1 MNSNKILIQLYI
13 PLIEE
18 EYDIFIPINKRVGT
32 IKQLLEKSLSTES
45 SGYVIS
51 QDTNLYSKDTGIVYD
66 VQMLVKDTDLRN
78 GSRVVLLQEVSMDS
92 LEIYK
97 QSINQIFSCLDNLDS
112 GLNDVDNTN
121 SINNLKNYKELV
133 ISFSKFIEDN
143 NSNLSSDNEVQDDR

>member
-78 GSRVVLLQEVSMDS
+78 GSRVVLL
-92 LEIYK
+92 
-97 QSINQIFSCLDNLDS
+97 
-112 GLNDVDNTN
+112 
-121 SINNLKNYKELV
+121 
-133 ISFSKFIEDN
+133 
-143 NSNLSSDNEVQDDR
+143 